1 MTGVLLKFV
10 WFVFFFFP
18 GRLSHHLRTLGGKKE
33 MRFILTKLLL
43 SSSCEKQIIDEVTSN
58 SAAIKVLWR
67 VWIHLIWCLA
77 CMNNET
83 PTKPSISSFLSET
96 SSPGNSLLPDSERYF
111 SMDGKRMWPSPCG
124 APPRA
129 TYASVLYISP
139 PPVEKGKEKKKN
151 RWANHGKGSCYWPG
165 TCSLKTVGKR
175 LFKNPIS
182 IRLRIFSQFLFILS
196 VVDIRREFIQLT
208 AKNTCCW
215 QHVKVYI
222 SRKRT
227 LEEQK

>member
-1 MTGVLLKFV
+1 MRLHRIQQPSRCCDGSEFIWSGVSHVWIMKRQQNRPFLLFCQRRHLLEILCCQTLSDIFQWTEKGCDRHHVAHHPAQPTHPFCI
-10 WFVFFFFP
+10 FP
-18 GRLSHHLRTLGGKKE
+18 PHRLKKE
-33 MRFILTKLLL
+33 K
-43 SSSCEKQIIDEVTSN
+43 K
-58 SAAIKVLWR
+58 
-67 VWIHLIWCLA
+67 
-77 CMNNET
+77 
-83 PTKPSISSFLSET
+83 
-96 SSPGNSLLPDSERYF
+96 
-111 SMDGKRMWPSPCG
+111 KR
-124 APPRA
+124 
-129 TYASVLYISP
+129 
-139 PPVEKGKEKKKN
+139 KKN